1 VLIGKLSTIHMNTP
15 AEPVRA
21 NSVAKGLITLAIKKV
36 RTPVEGQCSCSVIP
50 LSVQLYDILK
60 TDDGNCQ

>member
-1 VLIGKLSTIHMNTP
+1 MNTP

-21 NSVAKGLITLAIKKV
+21 NSVAKGLITLAIKTV

-50 LSVQLYDILK
+50 LSVQLYGIIVK
-60 TDDGNCQ
+60 IVCERIGNPNC